1 MVDYLLNA
9 SIFNNMVESEKTSM
23 PSSHLN
29 GIFHALSDATR
40 RNMLQ
45 ELATGEKTVTELAEP
60 YEMSLAAA
68 SKHIR
73 VLEHAGLIER
83 RISGRTHHCH
93 IVGKPLANAQAWLST
108 YERFWTS
115 RLDALDQLLRQE
127 DPTPPTNHEEPEK

>member
-1 MVDYLLNA
+1 
-9 SIFNNMVESEKTSM
+9 MVELENTDTS
-23 PSSHLN
+23 SRLN

-45 ELATGEKTVTELAEP
+45 ELASGEKTVSELAQP

-73 VLEHAGLIER
+73 VLENAGLIKR
-83 RISGRTHHCH
+83 QVSGRTHHCR
-93 IVGKPLANAQAWLST
+93 IVGGPLANAQEWLNT
-108 YERFWTS
+108 YERFWTD

-127 DPTPPTNHEEPEK
+127 DSKIPTKNKEHEK